1 MRHSLINSLFVN
13 VVVGS
18 LWSSMLYGKGYI
30 FYFTKSFIKNSL
42 LFPIEVILLVIVFN
56 ALAPVLKRY
65 KLIDSTNTFPI
76 PWF

>member
-1 MRHSLINSLFVN
+1 
-13 VVVGS
+13 
-18 LWSSMLYGKGYI
+18 MLYGKGYI
-30 FYFTKSFIKNSL
+30 FYFTKSLIKNSL

-65 KLIDSTNTFPI
+65 KLIDSSNTFPI